1 VLVVL
6 LVLLVAVNCASQ
18 LFRLETLPI
27 VMSISAVGQIGSEYN
42 INDTQLNSC
51 EPGNKKADTAR
62 EQLLP
67 ILTGGKLAH
76 SHCRPASNAAGACRS
91 RPILAAFFVMF
102 LAVCWL
108 AAYHQMMKHR
118 TLRALCGTLAIT
130 IAATVAAPTWAANPH
145 IATEKPK
152 LVVLDIEL
160 TGDLGG
166 PQFTAEHEARLRMES
181 DKLRQELEQSGL
193 YTLVDGTP
201 AQPLITKLKSQQS
214 YLHDCN
220 GCDLEIGRQLG
231 ANQVLVTWV
240 DRVSGLILSLT
251 YEFHDVSSGQIVG
264 RKSYDF
270 RGDNDSAWTHAI
282 KYMVRDLKETAA
294 AHTAAN

>member
-1 VLVVL
+1 MQPRNL
-6 LVLLVAVNCASQ
+6 CA
-18 LFRLETLPI
+18 
-27 VMSISAVGQIGSEYN
+27 
-42 INDTQLNSC
+42 
-51 EPGNKKADTAR
+51 PG
-62 EQLLP
+62 
-67 ILTGGKLAH
+67 
-76 SHCRPASNAAGACRS
+76 
-91 RPILAAFFVMF
+91 
-102 LAVCWL
+102 
-108 AAYHQMMKHR
+108 
-118 TLRALCGTLAIT
+118 GTLAILFM
-130 IAATVAAPTWAANPH
+130 AAVATPALAANVRT
-145 IATEKPK
+145 ATEKPK
-152 LVVLDIEL
+152 LVVVDIEL

-181 DKLRQELEQSGL
+181 DTLRQQLEQSGL
-193 YTLVDGTP
+193 YTVMDSTP

-294 AHTAAN
+294 AHAAAN

>member
-1 VLVVL
+1 
-6 LVLLVAVNCASQ
+6 
-18 LFRLETLPI
+18 
-27 VMSISAVGQIGSEYN
+27 M
-42 INDTQLNSC
+42 
-51 EPGNKKADTAR
+51 KH
-62 EQLLP
+62 P
-67 ILTGGKLAH
+67 ILRGF
-76 SHCRPASNAAGACRS
+76 CGA
-91 RPILAAFFVMF
+91 
-102 LAVCWL
+102 
-108 AAYHQMMKHR
+108 
-118 TLRALCGTLAIT
+118 LAIL
-130 IAATVAAPTWAANPH
+130 IAGSAFAAAAPD
-145 IATEKPK
+145 KPK

-166 PQFTAEHEARLRMES
+166 PKFTAEHEARLRMES
-181 DKLRQELEQSGL
+181 DELRQELGQSGL
-193 YTLVDGTP
+193 YTVVDITP

-251 YEFHDVSSGQIVG
+251 YEFHDVTSGQIVG

-270 RGDNDSAWTHAI
+270 RGDNDSAWTHAV

-294 AHTAAN
+294 ARATAAAPTTAATHATAAARAAPPAGATHTAAN